1 MIRKK
6 SLLKG
11 TALSVLPGLLS
22 IVLSIISIPIF
33 LNRVGPEVYGGYIIF
48 HIILSLS
55 MILNL
60 NFGKIISIRLPKES
74 DKNKKNVS
82 ITILVIS
89 LLVSTLFSI
98 LILLIYKFLNKFF
111 F

>member
-33 LNRVGPEVYGGYIIF
+33 LSRVGPEVYGGYIIF

-55 MILNL
+55 SGSL
-60 NFGKIISIRLPKES
+60 IIIFK
-74 DKNKKNVS
+74 
-82 ITILVIS
+82 
-89 LLVSTLFSI
+89 SI
-98 LILLIYKFLNKFF
+98 LGI
-111 F
+111 